1 MCKTHSGKFLCG
13 HKVVDVRTGCPTPR
27 KCKTFLKKQYTI
39 PEKCTNCKHG
49 TKDVERDMLAMKKRR
64 TVIMSHE
71 KVETV
76 DGPRECEIEVVPCTG
91 GMEIN
96 YGLNDNKK
104 KKKKKESD
112 GSSGSGG
119 SSGKFSS
126 MGSLGGTSSEGSL
139 GKEPQ
144 KEKCGIM

>member
-13 HKVVDVRTGCPTPR
+13 HKVVDVRNGCLTPR

-39 PEKCTNCKHG
+39 PEKCTTCKHG
-49 TKDVERDMLAMKKRR
+49 TKDVERDMLVMKKRR
-64 TVIMSHE
+64 TVVMSHE

-91 GMEIN
+91 GMKTN
-96 YGLNDNKK
+96 YGLNENK

-126 MGSLGGTSSEGSL
+126 MGSLGGTSFEGSL
-139 GKEPQ
+139 GKKPQ